1 MNNLT
6 DNEKT
11 IIDILRSLQPFE
23 EIIITADKA
32 GKPNNFLIKRSRKA
46 ILTDTGIIYLAL

>member
-1 MNNLT
+1 MTTLT

-11 IIDILRSLQPFE
+11 IVDILRSLQPFE
-23 EIIITADKA
+23 EITVVADKA

-46 ILTDTGIIYLAL
+46 ILTDQGIIYVSV

>member
-1 MNNLT
+1 MNTLT

-11 IIDILRSLQPFE
+11 IVDILRSLQPFE
-23 EIIITADKA
+23 EVTITADKM

-46 ILTDTGIIYLAL
+46 ILTDAGIIYIGI

>member
-1 MNNLT
+1 MNTLT

-11 IIDILRSLQPFE
+11 IVDILRSLQPFE
-23 EIIITADKA
+23 EVTITADKM

-46 ILTDTGIIYLAL
+46 ILTDAGIIYLGI